1 LPVVK
6 LGGAQRGLFE
16 YQRLVRIL
24 RGTIGDLAAWGMG
37 EFCWPSAYSGF
48 RAHAKVT
55 KIGKRIVHNRLV
67 PVKANDP
74 QSPYRTPRASPLKA
88 PSLGQLRQYAI
99 ARSLFKP
106 TTLPRA
112 IARLGFVQADPMRAP
127 ARAQDLILALRVK
140 DYRAGDLE
148 RRYPRLAIEEAFF
161 INYGFLPRETL
172 ALLYP
177 RAAPRAWDARM
188 QARAQEVLA
197 FVRQHGRTHPKDMR
211 AHFDHGRIQRW
222 GGDLN
227 ASTHLLEGLHYC
239 GLLRVAR
246 REAGTRVYQA
256 IEHPPQDDSPEAR
269 LARAGQLLDMVVQL
283 YAPLPA
289 ASLGYLC
296 GLLRYGVPQLATETR
311 QVLEHAK
318 SRYAHAHVDGLL
330 WFWPEGEKPMAAPN
344 PIDDRLRFLAPFDPV
359 VWDRRRFQLFWG
371 WEYKLEAYV
380 PAHKRRMGYYAM
392 PMLWGE
398 QMPGWANLKVVD
410 GRLQHEL
417 GFAGPRPRGSA
428 FQLALD
434 EALQHMREFLE
445 L

>member
-1 LPVVK
+1 
-6 LGGAQRGLFE
+6 
-16 YQRLVRIL
+16 
-24 RGTIGDLAAWGMG
+24 M
-37 EFCWPSAYSGF
+37 
-48 RAHAKVT
+48 
-55 KIGKRIVHNRLV
+55 N
-67 PVKANDP
+67 
-74 QSPYRTPRASPLKA
+74 PLQA
-88 PSLGQLRQYAI
+88 PSLLQLRRYAVE
-99 ARSLFKP
+99 RSLFKA
-106 TTLPRA
+106 TSLPRA

-127 ARAQDLILALRVK
+127 ARAQDLILAQRVK

-161 INYGFLPRETL
+161 FNYGFLPRETV
-172 ALLYP
+172 ALMHP
-177 RAAPRAWDARM
+177 RGAPRAWDAMM
-188 QARAQEVLA
+188 QARAQDVLA
-197 FVRQHGRTHPKDMR
+197 FVRQHGGTRPKDVQ
-211 AHFDHGRIQRW
+211 AHFAHGRIKRW

-227 ASTHLLEGLHYC
+227 VSTHLLEGLHYR

-256 IEHPPQDDSPEAR
+256 IEHPPQDDSPEVR
-269 LARAGQLLDMVVQL
+269 LARAGHLLDLVVQL

-296 GLLRYGVPQLATETR
+296 GLLRYGVPHLAAESR
-311 QVLEHAK
+311 QVQEHAK
-318 SRYAHAHVDGLL
+318 SRYDHAQVDGLL
-330 WFWPEGEKPMAAPN
+330 WFWPQGEKPVAARHAA
-344 PIDDRLRFLAPFDPV
+344 DDRLRFLAPFDPV

-380 PAHKRRMGYYAM
+380 PAHKRRMGHYAM

-398 QMPGWANLKVVD
+398 QIPGWANLKVVD

-434 EALQHMREFLE
+434 EALQLMQEFLD